1 MNEWVDLQVFGFFF
15 FFYCYSYWGSLN
27 TTDGSFWGWFL
38 HFSDLQRP
46 KFFPVVAFFFRCVKW
61 HYFRLCPMGCPLY
74 CKMIWWNS
82 FFFVFFLACSR
93 ACADIIQR
101 WWLNGAHAQRDSAI
115 RLFSK
120 DLRPKGWWWN
130 VFQSGVLV
138 LTAVQRACRYERRK
152 EKRKKKTHS
161 IAFKRA
167 RQKEKSSWQLQIKG
181 FTQIYKNIQISR
193 QWDE

>member
-1 MNEWVDLQVFGFFF
+1 MSWPSGVWFFF
-15 FFYCYSYWGSLN
+15 FTVIHTEEVWILLMALSEVGFFISQTCSVPNFSQWSHSSLDVLN
-27 TTDGSFWGWFL
+27 DIISDFAQWDVHCIARWFGETV
-38 HFSDLQRP
+38 
-46 KFFPVVAFFFRCVKW
+46 FFLF
-61 HYFRLCPMGCPLY
+61 
-74 CKMIWWNS
+74 
-82 FFFVFFLACSR
+82 FFLACSR